1 MRHQIQTLRLRFWA
15 FCQFLYDLLTQP
27 TLSDR
32 GISFREEFVRTC
44 LLGRVNQL
52 RFVGLEDDFPELKGK
67 RLFATSHL
75 RRVALANLD
84 RLKKMPRRESGILLH
99 YLEATDA
106 HLRRC
111 DKCLNKVVNFII
123 DDQKLSHG
131 IGRMFRGCQHR

>member
-75 RRVALANLD
+75 RRVARATRGSASD
-84 RLKKMPRRESGILLH
+84 FGASTCGVKKPRQ
-99 YLEATDA
+99 DP
-106 HLRRC
+106 
-111 DKCLNKVVNFII
+111 
-123 DDQKLSHG
+123 
-131 IGRMFRGCQHR
+131 QHIKISEPGGS